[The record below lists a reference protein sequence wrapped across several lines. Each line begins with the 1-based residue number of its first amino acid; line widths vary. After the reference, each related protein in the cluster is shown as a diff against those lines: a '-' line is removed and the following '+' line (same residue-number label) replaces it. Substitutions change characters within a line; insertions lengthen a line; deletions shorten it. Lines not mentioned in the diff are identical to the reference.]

1 MAIATG
7 TVLRR
12 VWIGALLVL
21 GMSGML
27 GAAEIAAL
35 TEASHDRPARRIVI
49 SIADRK
55 LAVFEGVELKR
66 TWDVAV
72 GKPSSPSPVGEFRI
86 ATRVKNPTWYGP
98 RGPVAPGPA
107 NPVGTRWIGLSL
119 KGYGIH
125 GTNAPKSIGTAAS
138 KGCIRMHRDDV
149 EELFSLIAEGD
160 AAELVQE
167 PEGTLAQAFRPA
179 PPPALA
185 QPTQPQLTA
194 MHLPSAASLPD
205 GRKEMV
211 AKR

>member
-1 MAIATG
+1 MATTTGMLLSQLAIGVLSGLVAGGMLCAGETPG
-7 TVLRR
+7 TVD
-12 VWIGALLVL
+12 A
-21 GMSGML
+21 
-27 GAAEIAAL
+27 
-35 TEASHDRPARRIVI
+35 THNRPARRIVI

-72 GKPSSPSPVGEFRI
+72 GKPSSPSPVGEFQV

-160 AAELVQE
+160 AVELVQE
-167 PEGTLAQAFRPA
+167 PEGTLARAFRPD

-194 MHLPSAASLPD
+194 MNLPSAAPLPD

>member
-1 MAIATG
+1 MATTIGKA
-7 TVLRR
+7 LRQLA
-12 VWIGALLVL
+12 IGILIGL
-21 GMSGML
+21 GPGGML
-27 GAAEIAAL
+27 CAGETAD
-35 TEASHDRPARRIVI
+35 TVDSPHNRSARRIVI

-55 LAVFEGVELKR
+55 LAVFEGADLKR

-72 GKPSSPSPVGEFRI
+72 GKATSPSPVGEFRI

-125 GTNAPKSIGTAAS
+125 GTNVPASIGTAAS

-149 EELFSLIAEGD
+149 EELFSLVAEGD
-160 AAELVQE
+160 AVELVQE
-167 PEGTLAQAFRPA
+167 PEGTLARAFRPA

-194 MHLPSAASLPD
+194 MHLPSAAPLPD
-205 GRKEMV
+205 GRKELV